1 MIINIIHKYNVAF
14 PLILANIIVLI
25 GVLLWGWELIN
36 VIFLYWVET
45 IILSLFSIAKI
56 ILLIYVN
63 LQNANGFLAKA
74 VNLVGYLILGLIYL
88 SFLVFLLYMILWFH
102 SPTTKNGLQMSIK
115 DYSFVINYT
124 QYYILAIIVIFYK
137 HGSNFIKNYIG
148 KKEFGILT
156 IEQITNQ
163 TFIHLSIF
171 TIFFAISIIYA
182 IYFGKSTYF
191 IVIIIVG
198 KLAANLFY
206 YKDSYDIQ
214 KIVSPNG
221 VYFIIYRSIAGNPMI
236 TIKNNKNQ
244 VLVADILKPNLG
256 LIYKG
261 LHELGLRWYG
271 KYNWKLDDWVTS
283 NTFTIKILPAN
294 GMVYKVDV
302 DAPTGKIKELSL
314 KRLK

>member
-1 MIINIIHKYNVAF
+1 MAF

-25 GVLLWGWELIN
+25 GVLFWGWEIIN

-56 ILLIYVN
+56 TLLIYVN
-63 LQNANGFLAKA
+63 LSNTNGFLAKT
-74 VNLVGYLILGLIYL
+74 VNLVGYLILGMIYL
-88 SFLVFLLYMILWFH
+88 SFLVFLLYMILWFL
-102 SPTTKNGLQMSIK
+102 SPTTKTGLQMSIK

-137 HGSNFIKNYIG
+137 HGSNFIKNYIW
-148 KKEFGILT
+148 KKEFGLLT

-163 TFIHLSIF
+163 TLIHLTIF
-171 TIFFAISIIYA
+171 SIFFAISIIYA

-191 IVIIIVG
+191 IVVIIIG

-214 KIVSPNG
+214 KIVSPNEA
-221 VYFIIYRSIAGNPMI
+221 YFVIYRTIAGNPVI
-236 TIKNNKNQ
+236 TIKDSENQ
-244 VLVADILKPNLG
+244 VLLADILKPNMG

-271 KYNWKLDDWVTS
+271 NYNWKLDGWVTS

-294 GMVYKVDV
+294 GKVYKVDV
-302 DAPTGKIKELSL
+302 DASTGKVNELSL